1 MPKRKKI
8 FFVALRGFGLANSRH
23 KIINYLLGQGI
34 DVVLACSGDAYIKT
48 LTANGAHFEEVRF
61 KRGGF
66 APFFDLFA
74 FFTLLFLYA
83 KHKPDV
89 VHHFNAKPVTL
100 GTVAASIATGKKIQT
115 VNTITGLGSA
125 FSANGLEKVFA
136 SLGYKFSL
144 MLSDMTV
151 FQNKDDFDYSIK
163 KNWTT
168 NEKSKLVLSSGVDTN
183 LFKKREKEKSDE
195 KLNVLMVGRLIK
207 QKGILEYVDVAQQ
220 IKKRFANVNFLL
232 AGEQETWS
240 PDTIDIDWLNDQ
252 KIIRYL
258 GVVKNIPQLLEKTD
272 VFLFPSY
279 YREGVPRVLLEAA
292 SAEVPAVAFDLPGMR
307 EAIKHEETGYLVSS
321 RDTGALTA
329 HVLLL
334 LKDKNLRLS
343 MGKAARE
350 NARKRFDIRNI
361 SLQYLRIYKELGLI
375 N

>member
-1 MPKRKKI
+1 MPMR
-8 FFVALRGFGLANSRH
+8 R
-23 KIINYLLGQGI
+23 Y
-34 DVVLACSGDAYIKT
+34 GD
-48 LTANGAHFEEVRF
+48 
-61 KRGGF
+61 
-66 APFFDLFA
+66 
-74 FFTLLFLYA
+74 
-83 KHKPDV
+83 
-89 VHHFNAKPVTL
+89 
-100 GTVAASIATGKKIQT
+100 
-115 VNTITGLGSA
+115 
-125 FSANGLEKVFA
+125 
-136 SLGYKFSL
+136 
-144 MLSDMTV
+144 
-151 FQNKDDFDYSIK
+151 
-163 KNWTT
+163 
-168 NEKSKLVLSSGVDTN
+168 
-183 LFKKREKEKSDE
+183 
-195 KLNVLMVGRLIK
+195 
-207 QKGILEYVDVAQQ
+207 
-220 IKKRFANVNFLL
+220 
-232 AGEQETWS
+232 
-240 PDTIDIDWLNDQ
+240 DQ